1 MDASETLA
9 GHQVVPVVVVND
21 PNRALKLAELFMRHG
36 LSCIE
41 VTLRTANALPCIE
54 AIVREF
60 REAKVGAGSVVTPN
74 QLHAAEDAGIDFAVS
89 PGTSDELLAAASAI
103 PWVPGAATA
112 SEVMKLKAASYH
124 TLKFF
129 PAELLGGAPTI
140 RALSEPIRDV
150 QFFPTGGIRESNLQ
164 DYLSLSQVACVGG
177 SWLAPSV
184 DIEHTRWDDVEARC
198 LWLQRTLETF
208 NAHP

>member
-21 PNRALKLAELFMRHG
+21 PNRALKLAELFLRHG

-60 REAKVGAGSVVTPN
+60 PEAKVGAGSVVTPN

-112 SEVMKLKAASYH
+112 SEVMQLKAAGYR

-129 PAELLGGAPTI
+129 PAELLGGVPAI

-164 DYLSLSQVACVGG
+164 DYLNLSWVACVGG
-177 SWLAPSV
+177 SWLAPSA
-184 DIEHTRWDDVEARC
+184 DIENSPWDDVEARC
-198 LWLQRTLETF
+198 QWLQRTLADFSTP
-208 NAHP
+208 A

>member
-1 MDASETLA
+1 
-9 GHQVVPVVVVND
+9 VVPVVVVNR
-21 PNRALKLAELFMRHG
+21 PNQALKLAELFTRHG

-41 VTLRTANALPCIE
+41 VTLRTENALPCIE

-60 REAKVGAGSVVTPN
+60 PEAKVGVGSVVTPD

-89 PGTSDELLAAASAI
+89 PGTSDELLAAASRT
-103 PWVPGAATA
+103 PWDPGAATA
-112 SEVMKLKAASYH
+112 SEVMQLKVAGYRL
-124 TLKFF
+124 LKFF
-129 PAELLGGAPTI
+129 PAELLGGAPAI

-150 QFFPTGGIRESNLQ
+150 QLFPTSGIRESNLQ

-184 DIEHTRWDDVEARC
+184 DIEHARWDDVEARC